1 MIAYFVTN
9 QDGYIIKKGR
19 GSASSLEAKVLEDG
33 ETLHIGSAN
42 ADTQRIVDGVLVD
55 LPQPLS
61 VSPERIALDI
71 RLRRDALLVQTDWTQ
86 VSDCPLPVEVI
97 ADFKQYRQQLRDL
110 PSVSSGV
117 TSIDDVVF
125 PTPPTTS

>member
-19 GSASSLEAKVLEDG
+19 GAASSLEAKVLADG

-42 ADTQRIVDGVLVD
+42 ADTQRVVGGVLVD

-61 VSPERIALDI
+61 AAPERITAEI
-71 RLRRDALLVQTDWTQ
+71 RLRRDALLTQTDWTQ
-86 VSDCPLPVEVI
+86 VSDCPLPAEVV

-110 PSVSSGV
+110 PSASSAV
-117 TSIDDVVF
+117 ASIDDVVF
-125 PTPPTTS
+125 PTPPITS